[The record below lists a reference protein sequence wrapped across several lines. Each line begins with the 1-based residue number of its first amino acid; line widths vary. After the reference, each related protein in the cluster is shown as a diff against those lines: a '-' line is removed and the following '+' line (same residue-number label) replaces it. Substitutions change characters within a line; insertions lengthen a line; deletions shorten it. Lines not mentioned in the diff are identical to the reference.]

1 MAHLQPGAPS
11 HVDSNTEG
19 AATSPHVGR
28 DGPATAS
35 LFVMQDVF
43 FRYSRKAP
51 WVLSGASLSVR
62 RGERV
67 GIIGENGVG
76 KSTIAK
82 LLLGFFPADQGVVTL
97 FGKSV
102 SWQHHF
108 PDLGYIGDPSY
119 VEGEMAL
126 PNDLTVGHLLDVYGD
141 LFQAS
146 GRSLPYAESLRT
158 GLGLQESRI
167 RGSKVGNLS
176 KGQRQRVLVFLALAK
191 SPTLLVADEATEGLD
206 GKSRHLILD
215 EIKRVAVERHMAVI
229 WITHRFDEIASLTES
244 VYELREG
251 KLIRHTGE
259 LFHCEVTLNGMVVE
273 TGAMPGAALINH
285 LGRLILLSSTEEV
298 TVSAVRTNGAT
309 LDEAQH

>member
-1 MAHLQPGAPS
+1 MTQNLQPAPS
-11 HVDSNTEG
+11 QADRDG
-19 AATSPHVGR
+19 AVPSLHVGR
-28 DGPATAS
+28 DGLATAP
-35 LFVMQDVF
+35 LFTMQDVF

-51 WVLSGASLSVR
+51 WVLSGASLSVW
-62 RGERV
+62 RGERI

-82 LLLGFFPADQGVVTL
+82 LLVGFFPADQGAVTL
-97 FGKSV
+97 FGRSV

-126 PNDLTVGHLLDVYGD
+126 PNDLTVGHLLDVYSA

-146 GRSLPYAESLRT
+146 GRSLSDAESLRT
-158 GLGLQESRI
+158 GLCLQDARI

-176 KGQRQRVLVFLALAK
+176 KGQRQRVLVYLALAK
-191 SPTLLVADEATEGLD
+191 SPALLVADEATEGLD
-206 GKSRHLILD
+206 GKSRHLTLD
-215 EIKRVAVERHMAVI
+215 EIKRVAAERHMTVI

-259 LFHCEVTLNGMVVE
+259 LFHCEVTLNGTVVE
-273 TGAMPGAALINH
+273 TGAMPAAALVNH
-285 LGRLILLSSTEEV
+285 LGRLMLSASTVEV
-298 TVSAVRTNGAT
+298 TVSAVRTQGGT
-309 LDEAQH
+309 PDEGQQ

>member
-1 MAHLQPGAPS
+1 MTQNLQPAAPS
-11 HVDSNTEG
+11 HADRDG
-19 AATSPHVGR
+19 ADPSLHVGR
-28 DGPATAS
+28 DGLSAAP
-35 LFVMQDVF
+35 LFTMQDVF

-62 RGERV
+62 RGERI

-82 LLLGFFPADQGVVTL
+82 LLVGFFPADQGVVTL

-119 VEGEMAL
+119 VEGETAL
-126 PNDLTVGHLLDVYGD
+126 PNDLTVGHLLDVYGE

-158 GLGLQESRI
+158 GLCLQDARI

-191 SPTLLVADEATEGLD
+191 SPALLVADEATEGLD

-215 EIKRVAVERHMAVI
+215 QIKRVAEQHMTVI
-229 WITHRFDEIASLTES
+229 WITHRYDEIASLTES

-251 KLIRHTGE
+251 KLIRHAGE
-259 LFHCEVTLNGMVVE
+259 LFHCEVTLNGTVVE
-273 TGAMPGAALINH
+273 TGAMPAASLVNH
-285 LGRLILLSSTEEV
+285 LGRLMLSASTVEV
-298 TVSAVRTNGAT
+298 TVSAVRTQGAT
-309 LDEAQH
+309 PDDGQQ